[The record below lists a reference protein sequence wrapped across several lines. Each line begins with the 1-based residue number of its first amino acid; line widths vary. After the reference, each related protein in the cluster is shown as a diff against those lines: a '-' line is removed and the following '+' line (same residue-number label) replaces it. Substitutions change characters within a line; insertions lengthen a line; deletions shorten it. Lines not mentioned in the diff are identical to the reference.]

1 MDEIKHLEYLSK
13 LEFSGEEREKFK
25 ADFNQILA
33 FVDQIKAIETDESA
47 DSKRVMPLTSLRE
60 DEAKPSLS
68 REIAL
73 KNAPIQEDGCFV
85 TPLVVE

>member
-13 LEFSGEEREKFK
+13 LEFGDDEREKFK
-25 ADFNQILA
+25 ADFEQILA
-33 FVDQIKAIETDESA
+33 FVDQIKEIETSESA
-47 DSKRVMPLTSLRE
+47 DSKRVMPLNSLRE
-60 DEAKPSLS
+60 DEPKPSLP
-68 REIAL
+68 REKAL